1 MARLL
6 SSWSSNVG
14 KLDRNP
20 NCMLRIFCGALMPWE
35 QFREDIH
42 GRTEQG
48 KIIKSF
54 PVVDNY
60 PPRFQRLHFLP
71 GKGYVWVGDGFPSQE
86 LPQHLG
92 IVEEEIKPAATCIY

>member
-1 MARLL
+1 
-6 SSWSSNVG
+6 
-14 KLDRNP
+14 
-20 NCMLRIFCGALMPWE
+20 MLRIFCGTLMPWK

-60 PPRFQRLHFLP
+60 PPRLQRLHFFP
-71 GKGYVWVGDGFPSQE
+71 AKGYGCVGDGLPSQE

-92 IVEEEIKPAATCIY
+92 IVEEEIKSAATCIN